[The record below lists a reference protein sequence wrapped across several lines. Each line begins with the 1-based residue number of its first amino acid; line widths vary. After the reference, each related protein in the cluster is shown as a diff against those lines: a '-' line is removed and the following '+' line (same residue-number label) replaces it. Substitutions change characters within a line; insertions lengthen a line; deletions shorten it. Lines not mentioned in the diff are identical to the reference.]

1 MMSPIRALMLAACLT
16 LALAPGPVSGQAMFG
31 PLGTS
36 IVPNSMT
43 HDDLDALAAAGA
55 KLYTPEKVTVG
66 TVENWNN
73 PKSGNSGTVKLIR
86 EFKQKNGMPCRRLEH
101 RIKLAREGER
111 TYTMNRCKTPEGEWK
126 LAG

>member
-1 MMSPIRALMLAACLT
+1 MMPPLRALT
-16 LALAPGPVSGQAMFG
+16 LAASLAFALVPLPASPQAMFG
-31 PLGTS
+31 PLGTG

-55 KLYTPEKVTVG
+55 KLYTPDKVAVG
-66 TVENWNN
+66 TVERWIN
-73 PKSGNSGTVKLIR
+73 PKTGNSGTVKLTR
-86 EFKQKNGMPCRRLEH
+86 EFQQNGMPCRRLEH
-101 RIKLAREGER
+101 VITLPREGER